1 MCTSLFRFGGEHMKN
16 EYLYEMVRIVDLESK
31 KRNIDKEELIK
42 QLILYIKEHLAHLEE
57 ST

>member
-1 MCTSLFRFGGEHMKN
+1 MKN